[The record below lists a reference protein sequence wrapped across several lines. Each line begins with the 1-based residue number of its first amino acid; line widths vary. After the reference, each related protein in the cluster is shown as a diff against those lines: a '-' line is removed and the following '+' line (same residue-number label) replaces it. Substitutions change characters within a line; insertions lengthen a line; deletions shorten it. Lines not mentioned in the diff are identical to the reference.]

1 MLSWLKKAFNVGKM
15 VLGRVKSGVE
25 TGAKVFNKGKEI
37 YGNVKNF
44 ASNLPV
50 VGAVAKEMINK
61 AEGQVNQYAKSKI
74 GIDFKDINKAV
85 STAEGVAKYLPSGM

>member
-1 MLSWLKKAFNVGKM
+1 MLSWLRKAYEGAKR
-15 VLGRVKSGVE
+15 VLGKVKTGVE
-25 TGAKVFNKGKEI
+25 SGARIFNKGKEI

-50 VGAVAKEMINK
+50 IGAVAKEMINK
-61 AEGQVNQYAKSKI
+61 AEGQANEYARSKI